1 MLHPE
6 KHGLMVLFG
15 TGKFLEDIDITD
27 QRPQSVY
34 GIWDYGDRHYYPG
47 EWGDYSR
54 DDDLEYLGSFT
65 RPQLSNQPDNVT
77 LVTQTSIPYTV
88 SVHGENSVTT
98 EIELRVLSSHEPI
111 WNTKAD
117 PDPRGPNGEP
127 SLPDL
132 ADDGAGHA
140 GWHWDLPLPGERVV
154 NDVLLRDG
162 RLIVISFTP
171 DSDPCKAGGSSFL
184 MELNSFTGGSAG
196 GALFDIDNDGVV
208 DENDT
213 VVTEF
218 DADGNA
224 VKSSP
229 TGIMMPGNLQMPT
242 ILQLNKK
249 IEIKYFSSSTGAVN
263 LIKGKAVRLG
273 MTYWE
278 ELEQK

>member
-1 MLHPE
+1 
-6 KHGLMVLFG
+6 
-15 TGKFLEDIDITD
+15 
-27 QRPQSVY
+27 
-34 GIWDYGDRHYYPG
+34 
-47 EWGDYSR
+47 
-54 DDDLEYLGSFT
+54 LEYLGSFT